1 MAMDIYDLQSCC
13 VFELR
18 VENKHMRSFN
28 LVNNITSFEHFLPLL
43 IDWQQIVCKDSA
55 SQSTQVGELER

>member
-18 VENKHMRSFN
+18 VETN
-28 LVNNITSFEHFLPLL
+28 LVNNITSVEHFLPLL
-43 IDWQQIVCKDSA
+43 IDWQQILCKDSA
-55 SQSTQVGELER
+55 SQ